1 MHTTFSYLIQNF
13 CLPCIHMSK
22 YTNNRSSQLLCIY
35 IFTVFKSPFLGT
47 TTTKKNTHKIRYFKP
62 SLPFSFKLV
71 CLCKRM
77 PQSAYKLF
85 ADLTTCN
92 CILQCEL
99 YKLWARRHLFRFQSS
114 TANYGLEWCKI
125 FAQTFWTLLYV
136 VNLMEYNE
144 YFVHTY
150 YIV

>member
-1 MHTTFSYLIQNF
+1 
-13 CLPCIHMSK
+13 MSK

-47 TTTKKNTHKIRYFKP
+47 TTKNPHTKLNISNLHYHFP
-62 SLPFSFKLV
+62 LV
-71 CLCKRM
+71 CLLKRM
-77 PQSAYKLF
+77 PQPAYKLF

-99 YKLWARRHLFRFQSS
+99 YSLWARRPLLRFQSS
-114 TANYGLEWCKI
+114 TVNYGWEWCKTL
-125 FAQTFWTLLYV
+125 AQTSWTLLYM
-136 VNLMEYNE
+136 VNLMEYNK

-150 YIV
+150 YIVKPLTYVVVFLLSSC